1 MNMMASRAPSSRV
14 LAAACAGVLLA
25 IGPLPVPAN
34 GQPTASPQATTPAV
48 QPLPAASA
56 AATHELD
63 AFAAAWAPIT
73 AYTATVTVFEQQGT
87 EVQHVV
93 FDYSFRKPSSVTV
106 HVLAG
111 PNAGVTLAWDGGT
124 NVVAH
129 RGSGLAALFKRTL
142 SLHDPLATTIR
153 GSSIDQLSFAAILA
167 HARQQAGRLS
177 AVPGDVIG
185 GVAVDAL
192 TLIPATPAAD
202 VGLTR
207 EVIELSTATH
217 LPMRALGYDGATL
230 VRNVEFSNVQLQN

>member
-25 IGPLPVPAN
+25 IGPIPVPAN

-111 PNAGVTLAWDGGT
+111 PN
-124 NVVAH
+124 
-129 RGSGLAALFKRTL
+129 
-142 SLHDPLATTIR
+142 
-153 GSSIDQLSFAAILA
+153 
-167 HARQQAGRLS
+167 
-177 AVPGDVIG
+177 
-185 GVAVDAL
+185 
-192 TLIPATPAAD
+192 PA
-202 VGLTR
+202 
-207 EVIELSTATH
+207 
-217 LPMRALGYDGATL
+217 
-230 VRNVEFSNVQLQN
+230 

>member
-25 IGPLPVPAN
+25 IGPIPVPAN

-167 HARQQAGRLS
+167 HARQQVEQPPFG
-177 AVPGDVIG
+177 PD
-185 GVAVDAL
+185 
-192 TLIPATPAAD
+192 
-202 VGLTR
+202 TR
-207 EVIELSTATH
+207 HNL
-217 LPMRALGYDGATL
+217 RA
-230 VRNVEFSNVQLQN
+230 